1 MIEES
6 QNVENNNW
14 NPKWTNSLKL
24 AIMSQKGCGNM
35 TDYKLKQ

>member
-24 AIMSQKGCGNM
+24 EILSQKDVE
-35 TDYKLKQ
+35 T